1 MSTTLAAL
9 EQPVI
14 SFADGELSA
23 MPNSELPAIPNGE
36 LPAIPNGELPAKPK
50 ILLVDDNKSIRTT
63 LSMIL
68 NQNGFE
74 VVAAANVNEALRL
87 IGSQTFDVLLSDLR
101 MPQAGDGLTVVSA
114 MRHSNPKAVT
124 IIFSGY
130 PEMKEA
136 TAAILLQADEIL
148 VKPMAVKRLVDTIRD
163 RLKQGATPVPA
174 VENLANILEQETQ
187 STIKSW
193 LLRVGLEPHIIT
205 VRLEDKERC
214 AHLPQL
220 FRDLVSRLRYPLP
233 LGTRA
238 RVSRAAAEHG
248 LVRRQQ
254 GYSAAMLVEE
264 SRMLQVSIFQTLQ
277 NNLYKVDF
285 SLLLVGV
292 MAIADEVDSQLA
304 QAMAS
309 YISESKIDVPPV
321 RAISP
326 DPRSEVSRDNH
337 RLFSGIHAG
346 SANVS

>member
-1 MSTTLAAL
+1 MSTTLNAMV
-9 EQPVI
+9 QPLI
-14 SFADGELSA
+14 AQDQLLIADNELSA
-23 MPNSELPAIPNGE
+23 M
-36 LPAIPNGELPAKPK
+36 PNGELPAKPK
-50 ILLVDDNKSIRTT
+50 ILLVDDNQSIRTT

-205 VRLEDKERC
+205 VRLEDKDRC

-238 RVSRAAAEHG
+238 LVSRAAAEHG
-248 LVRRQQ
+248 LLRRQQ
-254 GYSAAMLVEE
+254 GYSAAMMVEE

-277 NNLYKVDF
+277 NNLHKVDF

-309 YISESKIDVPPV
+309 YILESKIDVLPV
-321 RAISP
+321 TAVSP
-326 DPRSEVSRDNH
+326 DPRSEVSRDH
-337 RLFSGIHAG
+337 RRPSSEVHAG